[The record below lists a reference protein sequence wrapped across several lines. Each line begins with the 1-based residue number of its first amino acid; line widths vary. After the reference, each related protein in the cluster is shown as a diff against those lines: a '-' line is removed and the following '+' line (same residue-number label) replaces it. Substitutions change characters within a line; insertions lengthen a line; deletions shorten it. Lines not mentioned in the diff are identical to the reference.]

1 MKSILMVLCCCV
13 IILMNQNTMQG
24 QNIVV
29 ACHLMPLFLQWMVIG
44 VDGGLGLPVHRP
56 VGQGSRKGVGR
67 APLPSMEDSTVR
79 GTNSSGISVA

>member
-1 MKSILMVLCCCV
+1 MKSILTVLCCCV
-13 IILMNQNTMQG
+13 ILLNYNTMQG
-24 QNIVV
+24 QNVV
-29 ACHLMPLFLQWMVIG
+29 VICHLMPLFLQWMVIG

-67 APLPSMEDSTVR
+67 APLPSTEDSTVR